1 MFGTGSSCGWSGLL
15 SESAGKNRGSGRLS
29 RRFCFGGADNTCSNR
44 TGAECIGFAK
54 GGADAET
61 GAEHKTGTTQEAV
74 RGTPVPTETTQKRE
88 KNLNNTGTSKVKK
101 NSLFQKQRKKK
112 DNKTEEKKTGCYRH
126 TEMQRDLIIEKLKEK
141 GLRITR
147 QRKILLDIILEGECS
162 CCKEIYYRASAL
174 DPKIGVATVYR
185 MVNTLE
191 SIGAI
196 SRKNMYRVAC
206 STKGVCTVELDD
218 DTICHLSTEA

>member
-1 MFGTGSSCGWSGLL
+1 MHI
-15 SESAGKNRGSGRLS
+15 
-29 RRFCFGGADNTCSNR
+29 
-44 TGAECIGFAK
+44 AE
-54 GGADAET
+54 AE
-61 GAEHKTGTTQEAV
+61 
-74 RGTPVPTETTQKRE
+74 
-88 KNLNNTGTSKVKK
+88 
-101 NSLFQKQRKKK
+101 
-112 DNKTEEKKTGCYRH
+112 TEEKKTGCYRH
-126 TEMQRDLIIEKLKEK
+126 TEMQRDLIIEKLKER

-206 STKGVCTVELDD
+206 STKGACTVDLDD
-218 DTICHLSTEA
+218 DTICHLSGQKLNEVILAGLRACGEISEQNIRTLALLPVHEVG

>member
-1 MFGTGSSCGWSGLL
+1 MHI
-15 SESAGKNRGSGRLS
+15 
-29 RRFCFGGADNTCSNR
+29 
-44 TGAECIGFAK
+44 AE
-54 GGADAET
+54 AE
-61 GAEHKTGTTQEAV
+61 
-74 RGTPVPTETTQKRE
+74 
-88 KNLNNTGTSKVKK
+88 
-101 NSLFQKQRKKK
+101 
-112 DNKTEEKKTGCYRH
+112 TEEKKTGCYRH
-126 TEMQRDLIIEKLKEK
+126 TEMQRDLITEKLKEK

-206 STKGVCTVELDD
+206 STKGVCTVELDEYGKAMAQYNRKEEVCTD
-218 DTICHLSTEA
+218 

>member
-1 MFGTGSSCGWSGLL
+1 MHI
-15 SESAGKNRGSGRLS
+15 
-29 RRFCFGGADNTCSNR
+29 
-44 TGAECIGFAK
+44 AE
-54 GGADAET
+54 AE
-61 GAEHKTGTTQEAV
+61 
-74 RGTPVPTETTQKRE
+74 
-88 KNLNNTGTSKVKK
+88 
-101 NSLFQKQRKKK
+101 
-112 DNKTEEKKTGCYRH
+112 TEEKKTGCYRH

-218 DTICHLSTEA
+218 DTICHLSGQKLNEVILAGLRACRGDPVNRISVPWRCCLFMRSGEYGKTMAQYNRKEEVCTD